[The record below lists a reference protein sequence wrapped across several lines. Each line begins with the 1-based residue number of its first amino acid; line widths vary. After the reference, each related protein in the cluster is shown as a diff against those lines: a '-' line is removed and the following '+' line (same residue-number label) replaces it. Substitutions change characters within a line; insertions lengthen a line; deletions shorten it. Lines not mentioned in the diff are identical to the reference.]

1 MNGMVPPSPNARA
14 GPPNVAWEAR
24 CSDSSSHG
32 ANAGAFQ
39 PGPASRPAKRHPG
52 AVGRVGGEGGGDRGE
67 RGVGVA
73 RRRQPERELERGGRP
88 QHVARPRRRGQA
100 VRADDRQRRPPRVVQ
115 DLLDRVEDDGAG
127 AGDEVVAVGV
137 AGRVGRGVGGLAQAV
152 VGDGDV
158 QLGEA
163 DLAGHGVLDAL
174 QQLAG
179 DAERARHDAAGRAG
193 VDALVQDVDDERA
206 PGQPPQRRGDP
217 QPLVV
222 VAAGVEAQHERGRA
236 QAPGQRLEVGGQ
248 VGRAALL
255 AGLDQHDAA
264 GVGAAGLLHRLDG
277 GEGRERRVA
286 VVGPASA
293 VEPAVLDDGRPRPQ
307 PLPPAVHLG
316 LLVQVAV
323 EQDGVGRVGRRRRP
337 GPR

>member
-1 MNGMVPPSPNARA
+1 MGT
-14 GPPNVAWEAR
+14 
-24 CSDSSSHG
+24 CSS
-32 ANAGAFQ
+32 
-39 PGPASRPAKRHPG
+39 
-52 AVGRVGGEGGGDRGE
+52 
-67 RGVGVA
+67 
-73 RRRQPERELERGGRP
+73 
-88 QHVARPRRRGQA
+88 
-100 VRADDRQRRPPRVVQ
+100 
-115 DLLDRVEDDGAG
+115 
-127 AGDEVVAVGV
+127 
-137 AGRVGRGVGGLAQAV
+137 
-152 VGDGDV
+152 
-158 QLGEA
+158 GEA

-193 VDALVQDVDDERA
+193 VHALVQDVDDERA
-206 PGQPPQRRGDP
+206 PGQPPQRRRDP

-236 QAPGQRLEVGGQ
+236 EAPGQRLEVGGQ

-264 GVGAAGLLHRLDG
+264 GVGTAGPLHRLDG

-286 VVGPASA
+286 VVGPAPA

-307 PLPPAVHLG
+307 PLPPAVHLR

-323 EQDGVGRVGRRRRP
+323 EQDGVGRVAVAEGRDLDDDERRPFGQLDDLDRHAGDRAARGTSRRRGRRRGSCGRCWPSPRRRP
-337 GPR
+337 ARGRGWRCSRGGWGRCRRTRPRRRRRGSSWCPRQTLTATRRSIVASASATMRVTRSPACSSSPMAPTP